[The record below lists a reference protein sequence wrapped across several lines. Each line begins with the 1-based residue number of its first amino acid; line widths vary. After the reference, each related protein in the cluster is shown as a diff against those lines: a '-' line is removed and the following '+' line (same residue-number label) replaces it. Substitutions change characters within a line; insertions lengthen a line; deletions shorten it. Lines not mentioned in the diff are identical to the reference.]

1 MREYQRVYAMAA
13 ADIEHLIARLGEILE
28 GQAALTTRLT
38 EAMEKMTSVV
48 ARHEQRFLSCRCQ
61 NCKAFEPSQ
70 RPTGVEDSNPLIP
83 RGG

>member
-48 ARHEQRFLSCRCQ
+48 ARHE
-61 NCKAFEPSQ
+61 
-70 RPTGVEDSNPLIP
+70 
-83 RGG
+83 